1 MPLPLL
7 VPLLLAGARIA
18 VPRLVQAGLTL
29 KKAKSVANIIDK
41 AAKKSLLKGKIPTNK
56 TLLNSFNQADK
67 NLLSQSKFTGLLS
80 PSKQNI
86 AQQTS
91 SKFIFPKPPVN
102 PVNPVFRGRGPIS
115 SQAERIAQG
124 EAVASSISSQEARR
138 QAVINAQRASQ
149 GSQTVNQNISRQALN
164 NQRIEAQQRNLLNQN
179 LYGPK
184 GQLTGNQL
192 PANLQPGFIP
202 TTARNPI
209 SAFVRNNPKKTAVG
223 LTGAGYLGSGLF
235 GGEQPVQATDMTTG
249 ASISQTPQQA
259 PAMRFG
265 EVLRPSSQSTA
276 KEVLNAALL
285 RAGLS
290 LMKPTR
296 PGQTPF
302 TQALESAAT
311 VADSQNTFRSG
322 KEALEA
328 GQNALGETAKIVVR
342 QNSDGTYNYTGT
354 TDGGIDASTYFGD
367 ENPNAIDQSTLKAFM
382 TQNPTLTREQVIAGL
397 EQKGYT
403 ITGE

>member
-7 VPLLLAGARIA
+7 VPLLLAGVRTA

-67 NLLSQSKFTGLLS
+67 NLLSQSKFTGLL
-80 PSKQNI
+80 
-86 AQQTS
+86 
-91 SKFIFPKPPVN
+91 N
-102 PVNPVFRGRGPIS
+102 PTVPGQPINLLGRTPTAATYGQRIGTGG
-115 SQAERIAQG
+115 ERITIPRRGVEYTQRYSDSGKLLPAIRGSNLPVPVTQN
-124 EAVASSISSQEARR
+124 ATVANQANVNLSRAAINQQR
-138 QAVINAQRASQ
+138 QASINAQQAAYGQ
-149 GSQTVNQNISRQALN
+149 KPITQTADKGMGMWGQAGIIGGLGV
-164 NQRIEAQQRNLLNQN
+164 APML
-179 LYGPK
+179 
-184 GQLTGNQL
+184 
-192 PANLQPGFIP
+192 IP
-202 TTARNPI
+202 N
-209 SAFVRNNPKKTAVG
+209 
-223 LTGAGYLGSGLF
+223 
-235 GGEQPVQATDMTTG
+235 GEQPVQATNFPTG
-249 ASISQTPQQA
+249 GLRSQINQTPQE

-265 EVLRPSSQSTA
+265 EVLRPSSNSTA
-276 KEVLNAALL
+276 KEVINASLL

-290 LMKPTR
+290 LMRPTR

-367 ENPNAIDQSTLKAFM
+367 EDPNAIDQTTLKAFM